1 MTDSTVT
8 LNPPSIAARLGLS
21 RPPVGIGFLAT
32 APDDMAPWSGG
43 PVPAGCVFWDRAMN
57 GESFYTV
64 ASDHHNCAV
73 GAYVHRIELPA
84 ERAHELGDTLAFM
97 DANDYVSL
105 AEVPGIPTLAATPQ
119 FVAYGPVDSAGFT
132 PDVVLIAARP
142 AQAMLIYEAS
152 IKAGASSG
160 LANAL
165 GRPACAVLPLTI
177 STGQTSIS
185 LGCRGNRTFT
195 ALTDNEMYVAVPA
208 DKWAAVVAAL
218 TKTETADATMSA
230 HYEGHKAAFG

>member
-1 MTDSTVT
+1 MNDSASE
-8 LNPPSIAARLGLS
+8 NIAARLGLS
-21 RPPVGIGFLAT
+21 RPPIAIGFLTTVPEGVA
-32 APDDMAPWSGG
+32 AWNGG
-43 PVPAGCVFWDRAMN
+43 SVPAGCVFWDKAMN
-57 GESFYTV
+57 GDTFYTV

-73 GAYVHRIELPA
+73 GAYVHKMELPA
-84 ERAHELGDTLAFM
+84 ERAHELGDTLTFM
-97 DANDYVSL
+97 DANNYVSM
-105 AEVPGIPTLAATPQ
+105 AEVPSIPTLAASPQ
-119 FVAYGPVDSAGFT
+119 FVAYGPVDSAAFT
-132 PDVVLIAARP
+132 PDVVLVAAKP

-152 IKAGASSG
+152 IKAGASTG

-195 ALTDNEMYVAVPA
+195 ALVDDEMYVSVPG

-218 TKTETADATMSA
+218 TETETADATMTA
-230 HYEGHKAAFG
+230 HYEGHKATFA